1 MLRNK
6 RTNIKAVSYEDNA
19 AQRYEKQRNFFQNFF
34 FHFLSPWSIYP
45 GVRDSHMMQAC
56 MMIDGWPNQVILRIK
71 CCTPLHT
78 MYVLSHG
85 KCVYS
90 DINFS
95 FTTCFYAGV
104 CDAVVR
110 SNGHKA

>member
-34 FHFLSPWSIYP
+34 FLFLSPWSYP

-56 MMIDGWPNQVILRIK
+56 MVIYRWLNQVILRIK
-71 CCTPLHT
+71 CYMLTH
-78 MYVLSHG
+78 YVRLITW
-85 KCVYS
+85 K
-90 DINFS
+90 
-95 FTTCFYAGV
+95 V
-104 CDAVVR
+104 CIE
-110 SNGHKA
+110 